1 MGLRVMYHTSASLC
15 GHLKIDDKVNRVKN
29 SPTNDINRVTIFSV
43 YFICGLIIGDFSTLI
58 DDIFRYMQDM
68 EKNFFLAVYNL
79 VLRFGFIGF
88 FIEPPLC
95 AIFLSKYFF

>member
-1 MGLRVMYHTSASLC
+1 MNYILVGLRVMYHTSVSLC
-15 GHLKIDDKVNRVKN
+15 GHLKIDDKVNAQNR
-29 SPTNDINRVTIFSV
+29 PTNDINRVTIFSV

-68 EKNFFLAVYNL
+68 EKKSFLAAYNL

-88 FIEPPLC
+88 L
-95 AIFLSKYFF
+95 